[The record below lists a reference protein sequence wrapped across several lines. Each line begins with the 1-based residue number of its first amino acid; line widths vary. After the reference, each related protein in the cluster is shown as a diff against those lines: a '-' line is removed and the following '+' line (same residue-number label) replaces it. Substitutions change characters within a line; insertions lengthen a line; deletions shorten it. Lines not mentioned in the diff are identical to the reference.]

1 MTQHG
6 TIFVGFSATQSV
18 LAGMLD
24 NMVGRPGG
32 LIDELM
38 RFTTPLT
45 GGYYVVP
52 SGDRLAAFS
61 DPTET

>member
-1 MTQHG
+1 MTAHG
-6 TIFVGFSATQSV
+6 TIFVGFSATQAM

-32 LIDELM
+32 LIDDLM

-52 SGDRLAAFS
+52 SADRVAAFGS
-61 DPTET
+61 DERA